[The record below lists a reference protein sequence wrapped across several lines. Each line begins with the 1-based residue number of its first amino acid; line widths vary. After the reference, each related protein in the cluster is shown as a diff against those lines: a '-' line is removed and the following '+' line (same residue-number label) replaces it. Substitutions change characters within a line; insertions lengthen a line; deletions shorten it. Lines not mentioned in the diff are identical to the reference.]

1 MPGVRSSPSSDSR
14 KRRVRHARS
23 DPVSTARSLTRHAAR
38 READARDVRRERHH
52 HPAKRERGDHGSIG
66 RRELREQALD
76 GVPEELFPS
85 RDERLLI
92 DDEHEAAAGRNV
104 VVRAIGRRHAR
115 HASGDRR
122 RRGRDA
128 SQRSHGA
135 DSFGD
140 ADFDVRGL
148 QVGDRRTVGIQGD
161 EVDGRASRTLARDL
175 RLVRRD
181 SM

>member
-1 MPGVRSSPSSDSR
+1 MGPQQPFERFEEP
-14 KRRVRHARS
+14 ARA
-23 DPVSTARSLTRHAAR
+23 ARQVGSGLDARPLTRHAAR
-38 READARDVRRERHH
+38 READARDVRREGHH
-52 HPAKRERGDHGSIG
+52 HPAKRERGDHGPIG

-115 HASGDRR
+115 RASGDRR

-135 DSFGD
+135 DAFGD
-140 ADFDVRGL
+140 PDFDFRGL
-148 QVGDRRTVGIQGD
+148 QVGDRRAVGYS
-161 EVDGRASRTLARDL
+161 GR
-175 RLVRRD
+175 
-181 SM
+181 